1 MYGSIFLRKCA
12 SHFSRLRRS
21 RSSAGMSSQTV
32 CSVAR
37 HRTSSSARRAR
48 LIWTSTVEPSSRHR
62 LPVNEGV
69 GPPGRLPAKQF
80 RVVIIQCPAFI
91 RPPAVLAPVLPSRC
105 ARCGAVSRDFLCAAC
120 LDFLVADRPMWLN
133 PGLLPG
139 PSLLDLTGGNEVAIV
154 GADLSE
160 IEWHKPAR
168 GPAATEAVRLVRL
181 LGLDSDRTAV
191 VSVGDAEVRHAFR
204 REARRTTPTNMGERR
219 ALATLCRYLRS
230 QEWMPPHLAAEYGLR
245 AKVIE
250 PPTAVEPIPEPAH
263 LELHEL
269 LPPIEPSLLEVS
281 AEPDVPEVPAEPAPD
296 EPALD
301 ELEDLELPEEDV
313 SLPAAPP
320 VPPDPFPH
328 PDPPLPRPQP
338 EPLPGP
344 VPEPEPEPGPEPE
357 ETSIED
363 WHRAELEESRRAL
376 EKERADADAFV
387 RSRTQDLVSKEE
399 LLSARERSVASKEEE
414 VEARAR
420 AATERLVALEK
431 DSARR
436 EVLRFLGGIP
446 GMSAAQADVVAT
458 AFPEI
463 ASLTD
468 ADEKA
473 LTQCKGVTD
482 ALARAI
488 RLELAP
494 GELED
499 ERRSTRLRE
508 EAQAFVEEGNYDA
521 ALECYDRL
529 LRARPEET
537 SVWFDRAEILVLLD
551 RPEEALQCY
560 ARILEVDRGNA
571 RATYERANL
580 LFGLGCV
587 PDAVDAL
594 RDALRLEPSKS
605 RDVVPKA
612 EQLRRDGHPNEAIRL
627 FQAVLEITP
636 DDPRAIL
643 GLGDA
648 FIDLGD
654 ADAAEAQFT
663 RALGKDPQN
672 APILFRKGELLER
685 KGRWGAAVQYHNR
698 AIALRWDYPVP
709 SLAKAFA
716 AMEEEVEPPASS
728 MPSDFQSFVESI
740 EPEKEDTHVLLQLAE
755 LAIEGGDPQMG
766 LLRYEQAIERDPRN
780 ADAWTG
786 KGVALQQLERFRE
799 ALEAYDRAL
808 SLKPNHELARKWRE
822 TCARHIP
829 SERSE

>member
-1 MYGSIFLRKCA
+1 
-12 SHFSRLRRS
+12 
-21 RSSAGMSSQTV
+21 
-32 CSVAR
+32 
-37 HRTSSSARRAR
+37 
-48 LIWTSTVEPSSRHR
+48 
-62 LPVNEGV
+62 
-69 GPPGRLPAKQF
+69 
-80 RVVIIQCPAFI
+80 
-91 RPPAVLAPVLPSRC
+91 
-105 ARCGAVSRDFLCAAC
+105 
-120 LDFLVADRPMWLN
+120 MWLN

-160 IEWHKPAR
+160 VEWHKPAR
-168 GPAATEAVRLVRL
+168 EPAGTEAVRLVRL
-181 LGLDSDRTAV
+181 LGLDSDRAAI
-191 VSVGDAEVRHAFR
+191 VSVGDAEVLHAFL
-204 REARRTTPTNMGERR
+204 REARRNTPTNMEERR
-219 ALATLCRYLRS
+219 ALAALCRYLRS

-250 PPTAVEPIPEPAH
+250 PPTAVEPPEPARR
-263 LELHEL
+263 EVPAA

-281 AEPDVPEVPAEPAPD
+281 AEPDIAEVSA

-301 ELEDLELPEEDV
+301 ELEDLELPEEDF

-320 VPPDPFPH
+320 VPPEPVPH
-328 PDPPLPRPQP
+328 PEPPLPLPQP
-338 EPLPGP
+338 GPGP
-344 VPEPEPEPGPEPE
+344 VPEPEPEPEPE
-357 ETSIED
+357 ETSVED
-363 WHRAELEESRRAL
+363 WQRAELEESRRAL
-376 EKERADADAFV
+376 EKERADAEALV
-387 RSRTQDLVSKEE
+387 RSRAQDLVSKEE
-399 LLSARERSVASKEEE
+399 LLFARERSVASKEEE

-446 GMSAAQADVVAT
+446 GMSAGQADVVAT
-458 AFPEI
+458 AFPDI
-463 ASLTD
+463 ASLTA

-529 LRARPEET
+529 LRGRPEET
-537 SVWFDRAEILVLLD
+537 SVWFDRAEVLVLLG
-551 RPEEALQCY
+551 RAEEALQSY
-560 ARILEVDRGNA
+560 ARVLDVDRSNA

-580 LFGLGCV
+580 LFGLGRLSV
-587 PDAVDAL
+587 AVDAL

-612 EQLRRDGHPNEAIRL
+612 EQLRRDGHPNDAIRL
-627 FQAVLEITP
+627 FQAVLEFTP

-648 FIDLGD
+648 FMDLGD
-654 ADAAEAQFT
+654 TDAAEAQFT

-698 AIALRWDYPVP
+698 AIALRWNYPDPWLAKGEILLNHARPTEALECFEKVALIEPQRIEAFAGEARAHAALGQREEAEAALAKAIRLGADHPAVGAARDALARMTGPLAEVAEPTEPITDLP

-716 AMEEEVEPPASS
+716 AIEEDVEPPASS

-740 EPEKEDTHVLLQLAE
+740 EPENEDTHVLLQLAE

-822 TCARHIP
+822 TCTRHVP
-829 SERSE
+829 PEANE

>member
-1 MYGSIFLRKCA
+1 
-12 SHFSRLRRS
+12 
-21 RSSAGMSSQTV
+21 
-32 CSVAR
+32 
-37 HRTSSSARRAR
+37 
-48 LIWTSTVEPSSRHR
+48 
-62 LPVNEGV
+62 
-69 GPPGRLPAKQF
+69 
-80 RVVIIQCPAFI
+80 
-91 RPPAVLAPVLPSRC
+91 
-105 ARCGAVSRDFLCAAC
+105 
-120 LDFLVADRPMWLN
+120 
-133 PGLLPG
+133 
-139 PSLLDLTGGNEVAIV
+139 
-154 GADLSE
+154 
-160 IEWHKPAR
+160 
-168 GPAATEAVRLVRL
+168 
-181 LGLDSDRTAV
+181 
-191 VSVGDAEVRHAFR
+191 
-204 REARRTTPTNMGERR
+204 
-219 ALATLCRYLRS
+219 
-230 QEWMPPHLAAEYGLR
+230 MPPHLAAEYGLR
-245 AKVIE
+245 AKVLE
-250 PPTAVEPIPEPAH
+250 PPTAVEPPEPAR
-263 LELHEL
+263 LEMTA

-281 AEPDVPEVPAEPAPD
+281 AEPDIADVPA

-301 ELEDLELPEEDV
+301 ELEDLELPEDDV
-313 SLPAAPP
+313 SLPTAPLVPPEP
-320 VPPDPFPH
+320 VPRPE
-328 PDPPLPRPQP
+328 PPLPLPQP
-338 EPLPGP
+338 GPGP

-357 ETSIED
+357 ETSVVD
-363 WHRAELEESRRAL
+363 WQQAELEESRRAL
-376 EKERADADAFV
+376 EKERADAEAFV

-399 LLSARERSVASKEEE
+399 LLFARERSVASKEEE

-420 AATERLVALEK
+420 AATERLIALEK

-446 GMSAAQADVVAT
+446 RMSAAQADVVAT
-458 AFPEI
+458 AFPDI
-463 ASLTD
+463 TSLTA

-499 ERRSTRLRE
+499 ERRSTRVRE

-560 ARILEVDRGNA
+560 ARVLDVDRGNA

-580 LFGLGCV
+580 LFGLGRLSV
-587 PDAVDAL
+587 AVDAL
-594 RDALRLEPSKS
+594 RDALRLAPSKS
-605 RDVVPKA
+605 RAAVPKA
-612 EQLRRDGHPNEAIRL
+612 EQLRRDGHPSEAIRL

-698 AIALRWDYPVP
+698 AIALRWNYPDP

-822 TCARHIP
+822 TCARHMP
-829 SERSE
+829 SETNE

>member
-1 MYGSIFLRKCA
+1 
-12 SHFSRLRRS
+12 
-21 RSSAGMSSQTV
+21 
-32 CSVAR
+32 
-37 HRTSSSARRAR
+37 
-48 LIWTSTVEPSSRHR
+48 
-62 LPVNEGV
+62 
-69 GPPGRLPAKQF
+69 
-80 RVVIIQCPAFI
+80 
-91 RPPAVLAPVLPSRC
+91 
-105 ARCGAVSRDFLCAAC
+105 
-120 LDFLVADRPMWLN
+120 MWLN

-191 VSVGDAEVRHAFR
+191 VSVGDAEVLHAFL
-204 REARRTTPTNMGERR
+204 REARRNTPTNMEERR
-219 ALATLCRYLRS
+219 ALAILCRYLRS

-250 PPTAVEPIPEPAH
+250 PPAAVEPIPEPAH

-281 AEPDVPEVPAEPAPD
+281 AEPDVPEVPAEPALDEPALD

-301 ELEDLELPEEDV
+301 ELEDLELLEEDV
-313 SLPAAPP
+313 SLPAGPP

-328 PDPPLPRPQP
+328 PEPPLPLPQP
-338 EPLPGP
+338 EPVPGP
-344 VPEPEPEPGPEPE
+344 VPEPEPGPEPE

-363 WHRAELEESRRAL
+363 WQRAELEESRRAL
-376 EKERADADAFV
+376 EKERADAEAFV

-399 LLSARERSVASKEEE
+399 LLSVRERSVASKEEE
-414 VEARAR
+414 VEARSR
-420 AATERLVALEK
+420 AGTERLIALEK

-458 AFPEI
+458 AFPDI
-463 ASLTD
+463 ASLTA

-521 ALECYDRL
+521 ALQCYDRF

-537 SVWFDRAEILVLLD
+537 SVWFDRAEVLVLLD
-551 RPEEALQCY
+551 RSEEALQSY
-560 ARILEVDRGNA
+560 ARILDVDRGNA

-580 LFGLGCV
+580 LFGLGRL

-612 EQLRRDGHPNEAIRL
+612 EQLRRDRHPTEAIRL
-627 FQAVLEITP
+627 FQAVLDITP

-654 ADAAEAQFT
+654 AEAAEAQFT
-663 RALGKDPQN
+663 RALGKDPHN

-698 AIALRWDYPVP
+698 AIALRWNYPDPWLAKGEILLNHARPTEALECFEKVASFEPKRVEAFAGEARAHAALGQRGEAETVLAEAIRLGADHPAVRAARDAIARMTGPIPEVSEPMEPITDLP
-709 SLAKAFA
+709 SLAKAFEA
-716 AMEEEVEPPASS
+716 IEDDVASPASS
-728 MPSDFQSFVESI
+728 VPSDFQSFVESI

-755 LAIEGGDPQMG
+755 LAMEGGDPQMG

-822 TCARHIP
+822 TCVRHMP
-829 SERSE
+829 PEANE

>member
-1 MYGSIFLRKCA
+1 
-12 SHFSRLRRS
+12 
-21 RSSAGMSSQTV
+21 MSSHTV
-32 CSVAR
+32 CKVAR
-37 HRTSSSARRAR
+37 HMTSSSARRAR
-48 LIWTSTVEPSSRHR
+48 RIWTSTGRPIPRHGLPLNEDVGPSHFGDGVATKFGPSS
-62 LPVNEGV
+62 
-69 GPPGRLPAKQF
+69 
-80 RVVIIQCPAFI
+80 FI
-91 RPPAVLAPVLPSRC
+91 AQ
-105 ARCGAVSRDFLCAAC
+105 
-120 LDFLVADRPMWLN
+120 
-133 PGLLPG
+133 LLYDPR
-139 PSLLDLTGGNEVAIV
+139 SLLR
-154 GADLSE
+154 SCS
-160 IEWHKPAR
+160 PR
-168 GPAATEAVRLVRL
+168 AA
-181 LGLDSDRTAV
+181 LDAAESAV
-191 VSVGDAEVRHAFR
+191 VSVGDAEVLHTFLRD
-204 REARRTTPTNMGERR
+204 ARRSSPSKLDERT
-219 ALATLCRYLRS
+219 ALAALCRYLQSR
-230 QEWMPPHLAAEYGLR
+230 EWMPPHLASQYGLR

-250 PPTAVEPIPEPAH
+250 PPRAVEPKPEVAPREPPEA
-263 LELHEL
+263 

-281 AEPDVPEVPAEPAPD
+281 MEPVVPEVPSEQ
-296 EPALD
+296 ALD
-301 ELEDLELPEEDV
+301 ELEDLDLPEEDV
-313 SLPAAPP
+313 PLPSAQP
-320 VPPDPFPH
+320 VPPNPVPR
-328 PDPPLPRPQP
+328 PEPPLPLPQP
-338 EPLPGP
+338 EPIPGP
-344 VPEPEPEPGPEPE
+344 VPEPEPEPGPGPE
-357 ETSIED
+357 DAFVDPSQ
-363 WHRAELEESRRAL
+363 RAELEETRRAL
-376 EKERADADAFV
+376 EKERADAEAFV
-387 RSRTQDLVSKEE
+387 RSRTQDLLSKEE
-399 LLSARERSVASKEEE
+399 LLLARERAIESKEEA
-414 VEARAR
+414 VEAHAR
-420 AATERLVALEK
+420 AATERLAELEK

-436 EVLRFLGGIP
+436 EVLRFLGAIP
-446 GMSAAQADVVAT
+446 GMSASQAGVIAT
-458 AFPEI
+458 AFPDI
-463 ASLTD
+463 ASLTA

-494 GELED
+494 GELEG
-499 ERRSTRLRE
+499 ERRSSRLRE
-508 EAQAFVEEGNYDA
+508 EAQAFVEEGDYDA

-537 SVWFDRAEILVLLD
+537 SVWFDRAELLVLLD

-560 ARILEVDRGNA
+560 TRVLDVDRGNRQA
-571 RATYERANL
+571 SYERANL
-580 LFGLGCV
+580 LFGLGRLSV
-587 PDAVDAL
+587 AVDAL
-594 RDALRLEPSKS
+594 REALRLDPSKS
-605 RDVVPKA
+605 RDVVQKA
-612 EQLRRDGHPNEAIRL
+612 EQLRRDGHPNEAVPL
-627 FQAVLEITP
+627 FHAILEITP

-698 AIALRWDYPVP
+698 AIALRWNYPDPWLAKGEILLNHDRPTEALECFEKVASFEPQRIEAVAGEARAPAGIGQRGKAEAALAKAIGLAADHPTVRAASEAVARMTGPVAEVAEPAEPITDLP

-799 ALEAYDRAL
+799 ALEAYDHAL

-829 SERSE
+829 SERNK

>member
-1 MYGSIFLRKCA
+1 MKVSA
-12 SHFSRLRRS
+12 S
-21 RSSAGMSSQTV
+21 
-32 CSVAR
+32 
-37 HRTSSSARRAR
+37 
-48 LIWTSTVEPSSRHR
+48 
-62 LPVNEGV
+62 
-69 GPPGRLPAKQF
+69 
-80 RVVIIQCPAFI
+80 
-91 RPPAVLAPVLPSRC
+91 RPPARETISGGHHSVPSFYKTAAVLAPVLPSRC

-160 IEWHKPAR
+160 VEWHKPAR
-168 GPAATEAVRLVRL
+168 EPAATEAVRLVRL
-181 LGLDSDRTAV
+181 LGIDSDRSAI
-191 VSVGDAEVRHAFR
+191 VSVGDAEVLHAFL
-204 REARRTTPTNMGERR
+204 REARRNTPRNVEERR
-219 ALATLCRYLRS
+219 ALA
-230 QEWMPPHLAAEYGLR
+230 
-245 AKVIE
+245 
-250 PPTAVEPIPEPAH
+250 
-263 LELHEL
+263 
-269 LPPIEPSLLEVS
+269 
-281 AEPDVPEVPAEPAPD
+281 
-296 EPALD
+296 ALD
-301 ELEDLELPEEDV
+301 ELEDLELPEDDV
-313 SLPAAPP
+313 SLPTAPLVPPEP
-320 VPPDPFPH
+320 VPRPE
-328 PDPPLPRPQP
+328 PPLPLPQP
-338 EPLPGP
+338 GPGP

-357 ETSIED
+357 ETSVVD
-363 WHRAELEESRRAL
+363 WQQAELEESRRAL
-376 EKERADADAFV
+376 EKERADAEAFV

-399 LLSARERSVASKEEE
+399 LLFARERSVASKEEE

-420 AATERLVALEK
+420 AATERLIALEK

-446 GMSAAQADVVAT
+446 RMSAAQADVVAT
-458 AFPEI
+458 AFPDI
-463 ASLTD
+463 TSLTA

-482 ALARAI
+482 ALARA
-488 RLELAP
+488 
-494 GELED
+494 
-499 ERRSTRLRE
+499 
-508 EAQAFVEEGNYDA
+508 
-521 ALECYDRL
+521 
-529 LRARPEET
+529 
-537 SVWFDRAEILVLLD
+537 
-551 RPEEALQCY
+551 
-560 ARILEVDRGNA
+560 
-571 RATYERANL
+571 TYERANL
-580 LFGLGCV
+580 LFGLGRLSV
-587 PDAVDAL
+587 AVDAL

-612 EQLRRDGHPNEAIRL
+612 EQLRRDGHPSEAIRL

-698 AIALRWDYPVP
+698 AIALRWNYPDPWLAKGEILLNHARPTEALECFEKVASFEPRRIEAFAGEARARAALGQRGEAEAALAKAIGLAADHPTVRAASEAVARMTGPVAEVAEPTERITDLP

-716 AMEEEVEPPASS
+716 AIEEDVEPPVSS
-728 MPSDFQSFVESI
+728 VPSDFQSFVESI

-786 KGVALQQLERFRE
+786 KGVAFEQLERFRD

-808 SLKPNHELARKWRE
+808 FLKPNHELARKWRE

-829 SERSE
+829 SETNE

>member
-1 MYGSIFLRKCA
+1 
-12 SHFSRLRRS
+12 
-21 RSSAGMSSQTV
+21 
-32 CSVAR
+32 
-37 HRTSSSARRAR
+37 
-48 LIWTSTVEPSSRHR
+48 
-62 LPVNEGV
+62 
-69 GPPGRLPAKQF
+69 
-80 RVVIIQCPAFI
+80 
-91 RPPAVLAPVLPSRC
+91 
-105 ARCGAVSRDFLCAAC
+105 
-120 LDFLVADRPMWLN
+120 MWLN

-160 IEWHKPAR
+160 VEWHKPAR
-168 GPAATEAVRLVRL
+168 EPAATEAVRLVRL
-181 LGLDSDRTAV
+181 LGLDSDRAAI
-191 VSVGDAEVRHAFR
+191 VSVGDAEVLHAFL
-204 REARRTTPTNMGERR
+204 REARRNTPTNVEDRR
-219 ALATLCRYLRS
+219 ALAALCRYLRS
-230 QEWMPPHLAAEYGLR
+230 QEWIPPHLAAEYGLR
-245 AKVIE
+245 AKVLE
-250 PPTAVEPIPEPAH
+250 PPTAVEPPESARR
-263 LELHEL
+263 EMTA

-281 AEPDVPEVPAEPAPD
+281 AEPDIADVPA

-313 SLPAAPP
+313 SLPTAPP

-328 PDPPLPRPQP
+328 PEPPLPLPQP
-338 EPLPGP
+338 EPIPGP

-580 LFGLGCV
+580 LFGLGRV

-698 AIALRWDYPVP
+698 AIALRWNYPDPWLAKGEILLNHARPTEALECFEKVASFEPRRIEAFAGEARAHAALGQRGKAEAALAKAIGLAADHPTVRAASEAVARMTGPVAEVAEPTERITDLP

-716 AMEEEVEPPASS
+716 AIEEDVEPPVSS
-728 MPSDFQSFVESI
+728 VPSDFQSFVESI

-808 SLKPNHELARKWRE
+808 ALKPNHELARKWRE
-822 TCARHIP
+822 TCVRHIP
-829 SERSE
+829 SERNE

>member
-1 MYGSIFLRKCA
+1 
-12 SHFSRLRRS
+12 
-21 RSSAGMSSQTV
+21 
-32 CSVAR
+32 
-37 HRTSSSARRAR
+37 
-48 LIWTSTVEPSSRHR
+48 
-62 LPVNEGV
+62 
-69 GPPGRLPAKQF
+69 
-80 RVVIIQCPAFI
+80 
-91 RPPAVLAPVLPSRC
+91 
-105 ARCGAVSRDFLCAAC
+105 
-120 LDFLVADRPMWLN
+120 
-133 PGLLPG
+133 
-139 PSLLDLTGGNEVAIV
+139 LDLTGGNEVAIV

-160 IEWHKPAR
+160 VEWHKPAHE
-168 GPAATEAVRLVRL
+168 PAATEAVRLVRL
-181 LGLDSDRTAV
+181 LGLDSDRAAI
-191 VSVGDAEVRHAFR
+191 VSVGDAEVLHAFL
-204 REARRTTPTNMGERR
+204 REARRNTPTNMEERR
-219 ALATLCRYLRS
+219 ALAALCRYLRS
-230 QEWMPPHLAAEYGLR
+230 QEWIPPHLAAEYGLR
-245 AKVIE
+245 ARVIE
-250 PPTAVEPIPEPAH
+250 PPTAVEPPEPARR
-263 LELHEL
+263 EMTAP

-281 AEPDVPEVPAEPAPD
+281 AEPDIADVPAEPD
-296 EPALD
+296 LD
-301 ELEDLELPEEDV
+301 ELEDFELAEEDV

-320 VPPDPFPH
+320 VPPEPFPH
-328 PDPPLPRPQP
+328 PEPPLPLPQP
-338 EPLPGP
+338 GPGP
-344 VPEPEPEPGPEPE
+344 VPEPEPEPE
-357 ETSIED
+357 ETSVED
-363 WHRAELEESRRAL
+363 WQRAELEESRQAL
-376 EKERADADAFV
+376 ERERADAEALV
-387 RSRTQDLVSKEE
+387 RSRAQDLVSKEE
-399 LLSARERSVASKEEE
+399 LLFARERSVASKEEE

-446 GMSAAQADVVAT
+446 GMSASQADVVAT
-458 AFPEI
+458 AFPDI
-463 ASLTD
+463 ASLT
-468 ADEKA
+468 AVDEKA

-537 SVWFDRAEILVLLD
+537 SVWFDRADVLVLLG
-551 RPEEALQCY
+551 RPEEALQSY
-560 ARILEVDRGNA
+560 ARVLDVDRSNA

-580 LFGLGCV
+580 LFGLGRLSV
-587 PDAVDAL
+587 AVDAL

-627 FQAVLEITP
+627 FQAVLEVTP

-648 FIDLGD
+648 FVDLGD

-698 AIALRWDYPVP
+698 AIALRWNYPDPWLAKGEILLNHSRPTEALECFEKVASFEPQRIEAFTGEARARAALGQRGEAEAALAKAIGLGADHPAVRGARDAVARMTGPVTEVSEPAEPITDLP

-716 AMEEEVEPPASS
+716 AIEEDVEPPASS

-740 EPEKEDTHVLLQLAE
+740 EPENEDTHVLLQLAE

-808 SLKPNHELARKWRE
+808 SLKPDHELARKWRE
-822 TCARHIP
+822 TCARHVL
-829 SERSE
+829 SEANE

>member
-1 MYGSIFLRKCA
+1 
-12 SHFSRLRRS
+12 
-21 RSSAGMSSQTV
+21 
-32 CSVAR
+32 
-37 HRTSSSARRAR
+37 
-48 LIWTSTVEPSSRHR
+48 
-62 LPVNEGV
+62 
-69 GPPGRLPAKQF
+69 
-80 RVVIIQCPAFI
+80 
-91 RPPAVLAPVLPSRC
+91 
-105 ARCGAVSRDFLCAAC
+105 
-120 LDFLVADRPMWLN
+120 MWLN

-160 IEWHKPAR
+160 VEWHKPASQ
-168 GPAATEAVRLVRL
+168 PAATQAVRLVRL
-181 LGLDSDRTAV
+181 LGLDSDRAAI
-191 VSVGDAEVRHAFR
+191 VSVGDAEVLHAFL
-204 REARRTTPTNMGERR
+204 REARRNTPTNMEERR
-219 ALATLCRYLRS
+219 ALAALCRYLRS
-230 QEWMPPHLAAEYGLR
+230 QEWMPPHLATEYGLR

-250 PPTAVEPIPEPAH
+250 PPTAVEPPEPAH
-263 LELHEL
+263 LEMRAA

-281 AEPDVPEVPAEPAPD
+281 AEPDIAEVSA

-301 ELEDLELPEEDV
+301 ELEDLEFPEEDV

-320 VPPDPFPH
+320 VPPEPVPH
-328 PDPPLPRPQP
+328 PEPPLPLPQP
-338 EPLPGP
+338 GPGP
-344 VPEPEPEPGPEPE
+344 VPEPEPEPEPE
-357 ETSIED
+357 ETSVED
-363 WHRAELEESRRAL
+363 WQRAELEESRRAL
-376 EKERADADAFV
+376 EKERADAEALV
-387 RSRTQDLVSKEE
+387 RSRAQDLVSKEE
-399 LLSARERSVASKEEE
+399 LLFARERSVASKEEE

-446 GMSAAQADVVAT
+446 GMSAGQADVVAT
-458 AFPEI
+458 AFPDI
-463 ASLTD
+463 ASLTA

-529 LRARPEET
+529 LRGRPEET
-537 SVWFDRAEILVLLD
+537 SVWFDRAEVLVLLG
-551 RPEEALQCY
+551 RAEEALQSY
-560 ARILEVDRGNA
+560 ARVLDVDRSNA

-580 LFGLGCV
+580 LFGLGRLSV
-587 PDAVDAL
+587 AVDAL

-612 EQLRRDGHPNEAIRL
+612 EQLRRDGHPNDAIRL
-627 FQAVLEITP
+627 FQAVLEFTP

-648 FIDLGD
+648 FMDLGD
-654 ADAAEAQFT
+654 TDAAEAQFT

-698 AIALRWDYPVP
+698 AIALRWNYPDPWLAKGEILLNHARPTEALECFEKVALIEPQRIEAFAGEARAHAALGQREEAEAALAKAIRLGADHPAVRAARDAVDRITGPLAEISEPADLIADLP
-709 SLAKAFA
+709 SLAKAFEA
-716 AMEEEVEPPASS
+716 IEDEVAPPASS
-728 MPSDFQSFVESI
+728 VPSDFQSFVESI

-755 LAIEGGDPQMG
+755 LAMEGGDPQMG

-822 TCARHIP
+822 TCARHVS
-829 SERSE
+829 SEANE

>member
-1 MYGSIFLRKCA
+1 
-12 SHFSRLRRS
+12 
-21 RSSAGMSSQTV
+21 
-32 CSVAR
+32 
-37 HRTSSSARRAR
+37 
-48 LIWTSTVEPSSRHR
+48 
-62 LPVNEGV
+62 
-69 GPPGRLPAKQF
+69 
-80 RVVIIQCPAFI
+80 
-91 RPPAVLAPVLPSRC
+91 
-105 ARCGAVSRDFLCAAC
+105 
-120 LDFLVADRPMWLN
+120 MWLN

-191 VSVGDAEVRHAFR
+191 VSVGDAEVLHAFL
-204 REARRTTPTNMGERR
+204 REARRNTPTNMEERR
-219 ALATLCRYLRS
+219 ALAILCRYLRS

-250 PPTAVEPIPEPAH
+250 PPAAVEPIPEPAH

-281 AEPDVPEVPAEPAPD
+281 AEPDVPEVPAEPALDEPALD

-301 ELEDLELPEEDV
+301 ELEDLELLEEDV
-313 SLPAAPP
+313 SLPAGPP

-328 PDPPLPRPQP
+328 PEPPLPLPQP
-338 EPLPGP
+338 EPVPGP
-344 VPEPEPEPGPEPE
+344 VPEPEPGPEPE

-363 WHRAELEESRRAL
+363 WQRAELEESRRAL
-376 EKERADADAFV
+376 EKERADAEAFV

-399 LLSARERSVASKEEE
+399 LLSVRERSVASKEEE
-414 VEARAR
+414 VEARSR
-420 AATERLVALEK
+420 AGTERLIALEK

-458 AFPEI
+458 AFPDI
-463 ASLTD
+463 ASLTA

-521 ALECYDRL
+521 ALQCYDRF

-537 SVWFDRAEILVLLD
+537 SVWFDRAEVLVLLD
-551 RPEEALQCY
+551 RSEEALQSY
-560 ARILEVDRGNA
+560 ARILDVDRGNA

-580 LFGLGCV
+580 LFGLGRL

-605 RDVVPKA
+605 QDVVPKA
-612 EQLRRDGHPNEAIRL
+612 EQLRRDRHPTEAIRL
-627 FQAVLEITP
+627 FQAVLDITP

-654 ADAAEAQFT
+654 AEAAEAQFT
-663 RALGKDPQN
+663 RALGKDPHN

-698 AIALRWDYPVP
+698 AIALRWNYPDPWLAKGEILLNHARPTEALECFEKVASFEPKRVEAFAGEARAHAALGQRGEAETVLAEAIRLGADHPAVRAARDAIARMTGPIPEVSEPMEPITDLP
-709 SLAKAFA
+709 SLAKAFEA
-716 AMEEEVEPPASS
+716 IEDDVASPASS
-728 MPSDFQSFVESI
+728 VPSDFQSFVESI

-755 LAIEGGDPQMG
+755 LAMEGGDPQMG

-822 TCARHIP
+822 TCVRHMP
-829 SERSE
+829 PEANE

>member
-1 MYGSIFLRKCA
+1 
-12 SHFSRLRRS
+12 
-21 RSSAGMSSQTV
+21 
-32 CSVAR
+32 
-37 HRTSSSARRAR
+37 
-48 LIWTSTVEPSSRHR
+48 
-62 LPVNEGV
+62 
-69 GPPGRLPAKQF
+69 
-80 RVVIIQCPAFI
+80 
-91 RPPAVLAPVLPSRC
+91 
-105 ARCGAVSRDFLCAAC
+105 
-120 LDFLVADRPMWLN
+120 MWLN

-139 PSLLDLTGGNEVAIV
+139 RSLLDLTGGNEVAIV

-191 VSVGDAEVRHAFR
+191 VSVGDAEVLHAFL
-204 REARRTTPTNMGERR
+204 REARRNTPTNMGERR

-328 PDPPLPRPQP
+328 PEPPLPLPQP
-338 EPLPGP
+338 EPVPGP
-344 VPEPEPEPGPEPE
+344 VPEPEPGPEPE
-357 ETSIED
+357 EASIED
-363 WHRAELEESRRAL
+363 WQRAELEESRRAL
-376 EKERADADAFV
+376 EKERADAEAFV

-399 LLSARERSVASKEEE
+399 LLSVRERSVASKEEE

-420 AATERLVALEK
+420 AGTERLIALEK

-446 GMSAAQADVVAT
+446 GMSAVQADVVAT
-458 AFPEI
+458 AFPDI
-463 ASLTD
+463 ASLTA

-508 EAQAFVEEGNYDA
+508 EAQAFVEEGDYDA
-521 ALECYDRL
+521 ALQCYDRL

-537 SVWFDRAEILVLLD
+537 SVRFDRAEVLVLLD
-551 RPEEALQCY
+551 RSEEALQSY
-560 ARILEVDRGNA
+560 ARILDADRGNA

-580 LFGLGCV
+580 LFGLGRLL
-587 PDAVDAL
+587 DAVDAL

-612 EQLRRDGHPNEAIRL
+612 EQLRRDGHPTEAIRL

-698 AIALRWDYPVP
+698 AIALRWNYPDPWLAKGEILLNHARPTEALECFEKVAAFEPKRVEAFAGEARAHAALGQRGEAETVLAEAIRLGADHPAVRAARDAIARMTGPVAKVSEPMDPITDLP
-709 SLAKAFA
+709 SLAKAFEA
-716 AMEEEVEPPASS
+716 IEDDVAPPASS
-728 MPSDFQSFVESI
+728 VPSDFQSFVESI
-740 EPEKEDTHVLLQLAE
+740 EPENEDTHVLLQLAE
-755 LAIEGGDPQMG
+755 LAMEGGDPQMG

-808 SLKPNHELARKWRE
+808 SLKPTHELARKWRE
-822 TCARHIP
+822 TCVRHVP
-829 SERSE
+829 PEANV

>member
-1 MYGSIFLRKCA
+1 MKVSA
-12 SHFSRLRRS
+12 S
-21 RSSAGMSSQTV
+21 G
-32 CSVAR
+32 
-37 HRTSSSARRAR
+37 
-48 LIWTSTVEPSSRHR
+48 
-62 LPVNEGV
+62 
-69 GPPGRLPAKQF
+69 AKQF
-80 RVVIIQCPAFI
+80 RAIIIQCPAFI
-91 RPPAVLAPVLPSRC
+91 RPAAVLARVLPSRC

-160 IEWHKPAR
+160 VEWHKQAREPA
-168 GPAATEAVRLVRL
+168 GTEAVRLVRL
-181 LGLDSDRTAV
+181 LGLDSDRAAI
-191 VSVGDAEVRHAFR
+191 VSVGDAEVLHAFL
-204 REARRTTPTNMGERR
+204 REARRNTPTNMEERR
-219 ALATLCRYLRS
+219 ALAALCRYLRS
-230 QEWMPPHLAAEYGLR
+230 QGWMPPHLATEYGLR

-250 PPTAVEPIPEPAH
+250 PPTAVEPPEPAH
-263 LELHEL
+263 LEMRAA

-281 AEPDVPEVPAEPAPD
+281 AEPDIAELPA

-301 ELEDLELPEEDV
+301 ELEDLELPEEDF

-320 VPPDPFPH
+320 VPPEPVPH
-328 PDPPLPRPQP
+328 PEPPLPLPQP
-338 EPLPGP
+338 GPGP
-344 VPEPEPEPGPEPE
+344 VPEPEPEPEPE
-357 ETSIED
+357 ETSVED
-363 WHRAELEESRRAL
+363 WQRVELDSSRRAL
-376 EKERADADAFV
+376 ERERADAEALV
-387 RSRTQDLVSKEE
+387 RSRTQALVSKEE
-399 LLSARERSVASKEEE
+399 LLFARERSVASKEEE

-446 GMSAAQADVVAT
+446 GMSAGQADVVAT
-458 AFPEI
+458 AFPDI
-463 ASLTD
+463 ASLTA

-529 LRARPEET
+529 LRGRPEET
-537 SVWFDRAEILVLLD
+537 SVWFDRAEVQVLLG
-551 RPEEALQCY
+551 RPEEALQSS
-560 ARILEVDRGNA
+560 ARVLDVDRSNA

-580 LFGLGCV
+580 LFGLGRLSV
-587 PDAVDAL
+587 AVDAL

-612 EQLRRDGHPNEAIRL
+612 EQLRRDGHPNDAIRL
-627 FQAVLEITP
+627 FQAVLEFTP

-648 FIDLGD
+648 FMDLGD
-654 ADAAEAQFT
+654 TDAAEAQFT

-698 AIALRWDYPVP
+698 AIALRWNYPDPWLAKAIRLGADHPAVRAARDAVDRITGPLAEISEPADLIADLP
-709 SLAKAFA
+709 SLAKAFEA
-716 AMEEEVEPPASS
+716 IEDEVAPPASS
-728 MPSDFQSFVESI
+728 VPSDFQSFVESI

-755 LAIEGGDPQMG
+755 LAMEGGDPQMG

-822 TCARHIP
+822 TCARHVS
-829 SERSE
+829 SEANE

>member
-1 MYGSIFLRKCA
+1 
-12 SHFSRLRRS
+12 
-21 RSSAGMSSQTV
+21 
-32 CSVAR
+32 
-37 HRTSSSARRAR
+37 
-48 LIWTSTVEPSSRHR
+48 
-62 LPVNEGV
+62 
-69 GPPGRLPAKQF
+69 
-80 RVVIIQCPAFI
+80 
-91 RPPAVLAPVLPSRC
+91 
-105 ARCGAVSRDFLCAAC
+105 
-120 LDFLVADRPMWLN
+120 MWLN
-133 PGLLPG
+133 PGLLSG
-139 PSLLDLTGGNEVAIV
+139 PSLLDLTGGNEVAII

-160 IEWHKPAR
+160 VEWHKPAR
-168 GPAATEAVRLVRL
+168 EPAATAAVRLVRL
-181 LGLDSDRTAV
+181 LGLDSDRAAI
-191 VSVGDAEVRHAFR
+191 VSVGDAEVLHAFL
-204 REARRTTPTNMGERR
+204 REARRNTPTKVEERR
-219 ALATLCRYLRS
+219 ALAALCRYLRS

-245 AKVIE
+245 AKVLE
-250 PPTAVEPIPEPAH
+250 PPTAVEPPEPARR
-263 LELHEL
+263 EVTA

-281 AEPDVPEVPAEPAPD
+281 AEPDIADVPAEPS
-296 EPALD
+296 LD
-301 ELEDLELPEEDV
+301 GLEDLELREDDV

-320 VPPDPFPH
+320 VPPDPVPH
-328 PDPPLPRPQP
+328 PEPPLPLPQP
-338 EPLPGP
+338 GPGP

-363 WHRAELEESRRAL
+363 WQRAELEESRRAL
-376 EKERADADAFV
+376 EKERADAEAFV

-399 LLSARERSVASKEEE
+399 LLSVRERSVASKEEE
-414 VEARAR
+414 VEARSR
-420 AATERLVALEK
+420 AGTERLIALEK

-458 AFPEI
+458 AFPDI
-463 ASLTD
+463 ASLTA

-482 ALARAI
+482 ALARSI

-508 EAQAFVEEGNYDA
+508 EAQAFVAEGNYDA

-529 LRARPEET
+529 FRARPEET
-537 SVWFDRAEILVLLD
+537 SVWFDRAEVLVLLD
-551 RPEEALQCY
+551 RSEEALQSY
-560 ARILEVDRGNA
+560 TRILDADRGNA

-580 LFGLGCV
+580 LFGLGRL
-587 PDAVDAL
+587 PDAVEAL

-612 EQLRRDGHPNEAIRL
+612 EQLRRDGHANEAIRL
-627 FQAVLEITP
+627 FQAVLEVTP

-698 AIALRWDYPVP
+698 AIALRWNYPDPWLAKGEILLNHARPTEALECFEKVASFDPQRIEAVAGEARARAVLGQRGEAEAALAKAIRLGADHLAVRAARDAVARMTRPVTEVAEPAEPITDLP
-709 SLAKAFA
+709 SLAKAFEA
-716 AMEEEVEPPASS
+716 IEDEVEPPASS
-728 MPSDFQSFVESI
+728 VPSDFQSFVESI
-740 EPEKEDTHVLLQLAE
+740 EPEGEETHVLLQLAE

-822 TCARHIP
+822 TCARHMP
-829 SERSE
+829 SETNE

>member
-1 MYGSIFLRKCA
+1 
-12 SHFSRLRRS
+12 
-21 RSSAGMSSQTV
+21 
-32 CSVAR
+32 
-37 HRTSSSARRAR
+37 
-48 LIWTSTVEPSSRHR
+48 
-62 LPVNEGV
+62 
-69 GPPGRLPAKQF
+69 
-80 RVVIIQCPAFI
+80 
-91 RPPAVLAPVLPSRC
+91 
-105 ARCGAVSRDFLCAAC
+105 
-120 LDFLVADRPMWLN
+120 
-133 PGLLPG
+133 
-139 PSLLDLTGGNEVAIV
+139 LDLTGGNEVAIV
-154 GADLSE
+154 AADLSE
-160 IEWHKPAR
+160 VEWHKPAHE
-168 GPAATEAVRLVRL
+168 PAAAEAVRLVQL
-181 LGLDSDRTAV
+181 LGLDSDRTAI
-191 VSVGDAEVRHAFR
+191 VSVGDAEVLHSFLRG
-204 REARRTTPTNMGERR
+204 ARRKTPTNTEERR
-219 ALATLCRYLRS
+219 ALAALFRYLRS

-245 AKVIE
+245 AKMIE
-250 PPTAVEPIPEPAH
+250 PPTAVEPKPESAPREAPEP
-263 LELHEL
+263 
-269 LPPIEPSLLEVS
+269 LPPIEPSLLEIP
-281 AEPDVPEVPAEPAPD
+281 AEPDVAEVPAEPV
-296 EPALD
+296 LD

-313 SLPAAPP
+313 SLPAGPP
-320 VPPDPFPH
+320 VPPDPVPH
-328 PDPPLPRPQP
+328 PEPPLPLPQP
-338 EPLPGP
+338 EPVPGP
-344 VPEPEPEPGPEPE
+344 VPEPEPGPEPE
-357 ETSIED
+357 ETSVED
-363 WHRAELEESRRAL
+363 WQRAELEESRRAL
-376 EKERADADAFV
+376 EKERAEADAFV

-399 LLSARERSVASKEEE
+399 FLLARERSVASREED
-414 VEARAR
+414 VEARGR
-420 AATERLVALEK
+420 AATERLAALER

-446 GMSAAQADVVAT
+446 GMSAPQADVVAT
-458 AFPEI
+458 AFPDI
-463 ASLTD
+463 ASLTA

-482 ALARAI
+482 GLARAI

-508 EAQAFVEEGNYDA
+508 EAQAFVAEGNYDT

-560 ARILEVDRGNA
+560 ARVLDVDRGNA
-571 RATYERANL
+571 QATYERANL
-580 LFGLGCV
+580 LFGLGRL

-648 FIDLGD
+648 FVDLGD

-685 KGRWGAAVQYHNR
+685 KGRWGAAIQYHNR
-698 AIALRWDYPVP
+698 AIALRWNYPDPWLAKGEILLNHARPTEALECFEKVASFEPQRIEAFAGEARAHAALGQRGEAETALAEAIRLGADHPAVRAARDAIARITGPVAEVSEPMEPITDLP
-709 SLAKAFA
+709 SLAKAFEA
-716 AMEEEVEPPASS
+716 IEEDVAPPASS
-728 MPSDFQSFVESI
+728 VPSDFQSFVESI

-755 LAIEGGDPQMG
+755 LAMEGGDPQMG

-808 SLKPNHELARKWRE
+808 SLKPSHELARKWRE
-822 TCARHIP
+822 TCVRHVP
-829 SERSE
+829 PGANE